1 MPFFFFK
8 FNIDC
13 YFLFYLTQNWSFMRQ
28 LCNRG
33 PILKKMHEFQCEDV
47 ELASAKRAR
56 ILLSSYNRDTIIKI
70 SAAIVNVFN
79 WVGTESKD
87 SKLSRERERGVIY
100 LVFYT
105 FSNIC
110 NVFELLILQFTD
122 VFNLCFCRPKVLCQ
136 RWIITWTQGW
146 S

>member
-1 MPFFFFK
+1 MTQGCHFFLK

-87 SKLSRERERGVIY
+87 SKLSRERERERGVIFFGFLY
-100 LVFYT
+100 LFKH
-105 FSNIC
+105 
-110 NVFELLILQFTD
+110 LQC
-122 VFNLCFCRPKVLCQ
+122 V
-136 RWIITWTQGW
+136 
-146 S
+146 

>member
-1 MPFFFFK
+1 MTQGCHFFFLK

-87 SKLSRERERGVIY
+87 SKLSREREREVIFFGFLY
-100 LVFYT
+100 LFKH
-105 FSNIC
+105 
-110 NVFELLILQFTD
+110 LQC
-122 VFNLCFCRPKVLCQ
+122 V
-136 RWIITWTQGW
+136 
-146 S
+146 